1 MKNTK
6 LWTMITAAVAVIAV
20 GGGLMA
26 MGEEGTAVH
35 VHAAIGVLA
44 LVAALITAFSAS
56 K

>member
-6 LWTMITAAVAVIAV
+6 MWTLITAALAVIAV
-20 GGGLMA
+20 GGGIMA

-35 VHAAIGVLA
+35 IHAAVGVLA
-44 LVAALITAFSAS
+44 LVAALITAYSA